1 MSKSVAIVGGGI
13 VGLCSAYYLARAGFK
28 VTVLERGPSDH
39 AGCSLGNAGM
49 VVPSHFEPLA
59 APGMVG
65 LGLKM
70 MLNPKGPFAIKPSL
84 NAELVGWAWRFAR
97 SCNRAHVESC
107 AELLRDLNL
116 ASRALYV
123 EMKGAFGMECLGLL
137 MLCRTESTLHEEAEL
152 AARAKALGL
161 DTAVLSSSEL
171 KALEPDHR
179 MNVAGAVHFRD
190 DCQLDPVR
198 LMAWLAAECQSLG
211 VTLTY
216 DAEVTETVREGGRVK
231 ALKGAFGEVTADE
244 FVLAAGSWSGS
255 FARQLGLRMP
265 MQAGKGYSFDLH
277 GSRTLQ
283 RCAILVGARVAVTPM
298 ADRIRFAGTMEIT
311 GIDLSINRRRLQ
323 GILESIP
330 QFFPDVVVPEEKD
343 LRVWAGLRP
352 CSADG
357 MPYLGRPAGFENL
370 IIATGHSMMGMSL
383 GPVTGKIVT
392 ALACREETGFNMNP
406 MAPDRFA

>member
-13 VGLCSAYYLARAGFK
+13 VGLCSAYYLARAGFQ
-28 VTVLERGPSDH
+28 VTVLERGPSDQ

-49 VVPSHFEPLA
+49 IVPSHFEPLA

-70 MLNPKGPFAIKPSL
+70 MLNPQGPFAVRPSL
-84 NAELVGWAWRFAR
+84 NPELIRWAWRFAR
-97 SCNRAHVESC
+97 SCNRRHVANC

-116 ASRALYV
+116 ASRALYL
-123 EMKGAFGMECLGLL
+123 EMEGDFNLECLGLL
-137 MLCRTESTLHEEAEL
+137 MLCRTESALHEEAEL
-152 AARAKALGL
+152 AARATALGL
-161 DTAVLSSSEL
+161 DAAVLSASEL

-179 MNVAGAVHFRD
+179 MDVAGAVHFRD

-198 LMAWLAAECQSLG
+198 LMAWLAAECSRLG
-211 VTLTY
+211 VTLIY
-216 DAEVTETVREGGRVK
+216 DAEVTDAVKEGSQVRG
-231 ALKGAFGEVTADE
+231 LKGAFGELSADE
-244 FVLAAGSWSGS
+244 IVLAAGSWSGG
-255 FARQLGLRMP
+255 FARTLGLCMP

-277 GSRTLQ
+277 GKRTLQ

-311 GIDLSINRRRLQ
+311 GNDLSINRRRLQ
-323 GILESIP
+323 GIRESIP
-330 QFFPDVVVPEEKD
+330 RFFPDVVVPDEKD
-343 LRVWAGLRP
+343 LDVWAGLRP

-370 IIATGHSMMGMSL
+370 IVATGHSMMGVSL

-392 ALACREETGFNMNP
+392 SLVMGEETGFKMKP